1 MKLGSTKSHLLVT
14 TCLSSSDIA
23 IKKLCF
29 IIVILQKPKPVTTFG
44 GNDVS
49 VDRRFA
55 SNTTATMTAA
65 TTTTTTTST
74 TTTSREPSPPPPQS
88 RCLIISS
95 RLVLM
100 NFRRPEFFSRTL
112 FFSFSA
118 TLVFRQRAAAVVYF
132 IMSAGKPWLPLRCDE
147 PYCAAAS
154 PCCDASRAFMLG
166 RHSVTRWSDTEKKVA
181 RFCCTRLPLTSI
193 RWVRSTIRLF

>member
-1 MKLGSTKSHLLVT
+1 MLSLSWKWMKLGSNKSHLLAT
-14 TCLSSSDIA
+14 ACLSSSDIA
-23 IKKLCF
+23 IKKFYF

-55 SNTTATMTAA
+55 SKTTATMTA

-74 TTTSREPSPPPPQS
+74 TTTSREPSPPPPHA

-100 NFRRPEFFSRTL
+100 NFRSPEFFSRTL

-166 RHSVTRWSDTEKKVA
+166 RHSVTRWSDTEKKCGT
-181 RFCCTRLPLTSI
+181 FLLY
-193 RWVRSTIRLF
+193 